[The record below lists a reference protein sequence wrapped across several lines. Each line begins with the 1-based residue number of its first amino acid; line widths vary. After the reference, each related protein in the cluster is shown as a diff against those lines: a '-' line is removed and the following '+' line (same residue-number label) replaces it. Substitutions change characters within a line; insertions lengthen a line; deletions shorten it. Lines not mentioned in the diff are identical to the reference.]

1 MFDRHSEAYKVYGAL
16 TRLEQMASMN
26 EVYRKENNI
35 AGLQEINR
43 VLKERAADQLRMKQG
58 LLTGNPCEE
67 LKAEVNPGVSAV
79 GQRVIAIAIFPCHIN
94 IAIASFDIQR

>member
-1 MFDRHSEAYKVYGAL
+1 
-16 TRLEQMASMN
+16 
-26 EVYRKENNI
+26 
-35 AGLQEINR
+35 
-43 VLKERAADQLRMKQG
+43 MKQG

-94 IAIASFDIQR
+94 IAIASFDIQRWEHVKAYPGIGLHIIPSTPLDIESGE